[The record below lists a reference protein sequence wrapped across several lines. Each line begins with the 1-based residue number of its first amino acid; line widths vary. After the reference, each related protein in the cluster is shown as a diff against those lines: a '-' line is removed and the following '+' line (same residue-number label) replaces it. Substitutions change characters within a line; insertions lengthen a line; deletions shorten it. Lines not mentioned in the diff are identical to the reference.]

1 MPAVL
6 DKQTEEL
13 IAVGVAYA
21 INCIKCMN
29 IHNKVA
35 LSAGVSLEEI
45 NDALKVAEGVV
56 TGARNVSKTEAEAI
70 FGTKVEEGNCCPEGS
85 DCCP

>member
-1 MPAVL
+1 MSTVL

-21 INCIKCMN
+21 INCVKCMN

-35 LSAGVSLEEI
+35 LSAGVGMAEI
-45 NDALKVAEGVV
+45 SAALKVAEGVV
-56 TGARNVSKTEAEAI
+56 TGARNVSKSEAEAI
-70 FGTKVEEGNCCPEGS
+70 FGTRVEEGNCCPEGS

>member
-1 MPAVL
+1 
-6 DKQTEEL
+6 
-13 IAVGVAYA
+13 
-21 INCIKCMN
+21 MN